1 MARRVHGFRRFDG
14 QAEPERQ
21 RMHDKVPVTAE
32 PGFYEPGRS
41 PSLLL
46 ANWFWLRHIIRAL
59 RHWGHEPYGRSTKWM
74 QRLECGAEIGLS
86 MVVEG
91 VATSDCQLSAGHP
104 IKSETADGIL

>member
-41 PSLLL
+41 LSLLL
-46 ANWFWLRHIIRAL
+46 ANWLGLRHIIRAL
-59 RHWGHEPYGRSTKWM
+59 RHRGHEPLRAFDEMDAATGVRGRNRHINGCRRSTHLRM
-74 QRLECGAEIGLS
+74 PTQRR
-86 MVVEG
+86 
-91 VATSDCQLSAGHP
+91 TPD
-104 IKSETADGIL
+104 